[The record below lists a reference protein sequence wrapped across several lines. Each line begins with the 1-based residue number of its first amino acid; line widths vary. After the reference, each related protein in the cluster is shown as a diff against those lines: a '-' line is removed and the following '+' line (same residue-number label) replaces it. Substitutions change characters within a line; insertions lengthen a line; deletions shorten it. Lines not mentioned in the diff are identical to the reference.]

1 MCTTGID
8 WYSTDVHVAMPMS
21 KLCEILLDNTA
32 LIDEVKKGLKSNLE
46 LELKQI
52 ELLDTVLSNKVPVE
66 TSQLNC
72 MSIQYN
78 YN

>member
-1 MCTTGID
+1 
-8 WYSTDVHVAMPMS
+8 MPVS
-21 KLCEILLDNTA
+21 ILCEILCLLDNTV

-66 TSQLNC
+66 SSQLNR
-72 MSIQYN
+72 MSQYN